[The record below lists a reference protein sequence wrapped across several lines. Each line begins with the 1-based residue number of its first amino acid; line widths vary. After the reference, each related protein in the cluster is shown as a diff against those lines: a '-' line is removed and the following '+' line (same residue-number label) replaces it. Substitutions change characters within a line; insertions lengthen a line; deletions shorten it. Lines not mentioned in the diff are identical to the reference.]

1 MKLTKLTLSV
11 LAFISASQVNA
22 GIETELGTINADFR
36 LRYESVDQDNA
47 LKDASA
53 LTLRSLAN
61 FKFKDM
67 NGFSAFIEVENTQ
80 SLIDDYNNTLG
91 DGTQYSVV
99 ADPKSTEIDQAYL
112 SYKTESLTTKL
123 GRQVITFDNHRFV
136 GHVGWRQDKQTF
148 DALSSSYAKDGMSAS
163 YAYINKRNRIF
174 ADEKDIDAKDHVIN
188 AYINT
193 SLGKVS
199 AYGYLLEVDNGTDN
213 ALNTYGARLSGK
225 KSLSEYPVLYTA
237 EFAKQSNENSG
248 TIYDSTYIFFEGGL
262 EAGGVTYKLGYES
275 LGSDDGQQAFQT
287 PLATLH
293 KFNGWADQF
302 LTTPAEGLN
311 DLYLSASGKALSG
324 NWSLVYHNYSADE
337 SNGSDDLG
345 SELDAVYTTSF
356 NEHYSLGVK
365 YAAYMAGDEGF
376 GKVDTN
382 KLWVWVGAKF

>member
-1 MKLTKLTLSV
+1 M
-11 LAFISASQVNA
+11 
-22 GIETELGTINADFR
+22 
-36 LRYESVDQDNA
+36 
-47 LKDASA
+47 
-53 LTLRSLAN
+53 
-61 FKFKDM
+61 
-67 NGFSAFIEVENTQ
+67 
-80 SLIDDYNNTLG
+80 G

-225 KSLSEYPVLYTA
+225 KIV
-237 EFAKQSNENSG
+237 
-248 TIYDSTYIFFEGGL
+248 I
-262 EAGGVTYKLGYES
+262 
-275 LGSDDGQQAFQT
+275 
-287 PLATLH
+287 
-293 KFNGWADQF
+293 
-302 LTTPAEGLN
+302 
-311 DLYLSASGKALSG
+311 
-324 NWSLVYHNYSADE
+324 
-337 SNGSDDLG
+337 
-345 SELDAVYTTSF
+345 
-356 NEHYSLGVK
+356 
-365 YAAYMAGDEGF
+365 
-376 GKVDTN
+376 
-382 KLWVWVGAKF
+382 